1 MTLPDKISSSHSSRN
16 QSDSFAYHS
25 ETSHQNTWPSSNGS
39 SDITL
44 YNSLIKRNNTA
55 EDVVKIGAMI
65 QESIRNDLKKSVA
78 FLDTNKELAEKETK
92 NEISFTIAR
101 KRKE

>member
-55 EDVVKIGAMI
+55 ED
-65 QESIRNDLKKSVA
+65 
-78 FLDTNKELAEKETK
+78 
-92 NEISFTIAR
+92 
-101 KRKE
+101 

>member
-65 QESIRNDLKKSVA
+65 QESIRNDLKKKSWGGGGGR
-78 FLDTNKELAEKETK
+78 DCIGSYT
-92 NEISFTIAR
+92 
-101 KRKE
+101 

>member
-16 QSDSFAYHS
+16 QSGSFVAYHN

-65 QESIRNDLKKSVA
+65 QESIRNDLKK
-78 FLDTNKELAEKETK
+78 KGWGGGG
-92 NEISFTIAR
+92 
-101 KRKE
+101 